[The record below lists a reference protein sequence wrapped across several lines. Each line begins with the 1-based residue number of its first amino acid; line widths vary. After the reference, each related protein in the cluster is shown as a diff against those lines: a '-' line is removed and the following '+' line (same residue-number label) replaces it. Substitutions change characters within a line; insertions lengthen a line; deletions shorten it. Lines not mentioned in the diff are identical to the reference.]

1 MSKNHEILKK
11 IDSGR
16 RSDWLETR
24 AKKRSH
30 KKARENARLV
40 AIRVLTILRE
50 RNMSQTELAEKMGV
64 SRQQVTKI
72 VKGQE
77 NFTFETIDKLEIA
90 LGVTLMTIASP
101 EPALDYRVVTLQGSA
116 TLSTGKLSGTASG
129 KKFEDLLQQ
138 ISEKIYTTK
147 IVPQAM
153 NTCQIFIGYSS
164 MPGTI
169 KVFTPKSTKSKPDD
183 ISIPKGSIDNMLNP
197 ALIQMS

>member
-77 NFTFETIDKLEIA
+77 NFTFETIDKLETA
-90 LGVTLMTIASP
+90 LGVTLMTIAVP
-101 EPALDYRVVTLQGSA
+101 EPTLGYGQVNLQGSIS
-116 TLSTGKLSGTASG
+116 LSTVKLSDIHACR
-129 KKFEDLLQQ
+129 
-138 ISEKIYTTK
+138 
-147 IVPQAM
+147 IV
-153 NTCQIFIGYSS
+153 YKYHS
-164 MPGTI
+164 MPVI
-169 KVFTPKSTKSKPDD
+169 INVFTRKSTRSKLGDVFMPQD
-183 ISIPKGSIDNMLNP
+183 SIENILSP
-197 ALIQMS
+197 AVIQMS